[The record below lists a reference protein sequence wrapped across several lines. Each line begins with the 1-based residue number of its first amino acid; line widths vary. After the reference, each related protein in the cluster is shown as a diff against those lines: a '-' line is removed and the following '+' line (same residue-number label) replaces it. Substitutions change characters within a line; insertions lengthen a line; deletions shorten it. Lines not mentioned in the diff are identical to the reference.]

1 MSLAD
6 GTDGQ
11 VMDFCEHG
19 NEPLTSVKLGG
30 FSDKMKNC
38 KLFKKYPTPYR
49 WLQFCLCASNTTD
62 TPGIL
67 SFQSTVP

>member
-6 GTDGQ
+6 DTDRQ
-11 VMDFCEHG
+11 VTDFCEHG
-19 NEPLTSVKLGG
+19 NETLTSMKLGG
-30 FSDKMKNC
+30 FSDKKKNC

-49 WLQFCLCASNTTD
+49 WLQFCLCACNATD

-67 SFQSTVP
+67 LFQ